1 MGLGGGPASIT
12 PCSISSK
19 ESFAGVLACKNIH
32 WSIMRK
38 GQKSREA
45 KGKAAPQSKVLDD
58 MLIRIDVLGE
68 GHL

>member
-1 MGLGGGPASIT
+1 MGVGEGPASIT

-19 ESFAGVLACKNIH
+19 ESFAGVLVYNSSH

-45 KGKAAPQSKVLDD
+45 KVRL
-58 MLIRIDVLGE
+58 
-68 GHL
+68 HLEVRS